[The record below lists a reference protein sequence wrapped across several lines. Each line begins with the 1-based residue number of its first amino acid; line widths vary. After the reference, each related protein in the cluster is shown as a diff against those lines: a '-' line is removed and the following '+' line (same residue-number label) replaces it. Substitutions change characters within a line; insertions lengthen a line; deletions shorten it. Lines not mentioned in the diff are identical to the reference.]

1 MKSMTKTVTDH
12 DVHNNEACA
21 ARLYFKQLFGNDF
34 KRGRTTDLK
43 NASLNYGYAIL
54 RALIRRNLV
63 LKGFEPSIGIHHA
76 STENPFN
83 LSDDIIEPYRP
94 FVDYYIFKNILPTK
108 HESLEPDDRKNIIK
122 VLLNKCV
129 IDNHVM
135 YLQDA
140 IELTIDS
147 FVSSIEAG
155 SSGRIKLPTF
165 IEGGD

>member
-1 MKSMTKTVTDH
+1 MTKTVTDH

-34 KRGRTTDLK
+34 KRGRTADLK

-83 LSDDIIEPYRP
+83 LSDDIIEPY
-94 FVDYYIFKNILPTK
+94 
-108 HESLEPDDRKNIIK
+108 
-122 VLLNKCV
+122 
-129 IDNHVM
+129 
-135 YLQDA
+135 
-140 IELTIDS
+140 
-147 FVSSIEAG
+147 
-155 SSGRIKLPTF
+155 
-165 IEGGD
+165 